1 MLENCINFKSLLTV
15 HPYLKRRQGLEKVS
29 YPSPAVEQVLERT
42 MGIPIFQEQV
52 MKLSMVAAGF
62 SAGEADQLRRSMAAW
77 KRKGGMAHFQQK
89 LTDGMLANGYTQTF
103 AGSIYKQIEGFGS
116 YGLPESHGQVL
127 RSLFTVQRGSSFIFL
142 LHFAVR
148 SSTVSRWAS
157 TQRRN

>member
-77 KRKGGMAHFQQK
+77 KRKGGM
-89 LTDGMLANGYTQTF
+89 
-103 AGSIYKQIEGFGS
+103 E
-116 YGLPESHGQVL
+116 
-127 RSLFTVQRGSSFIFL
+127 
-142 LHFAVR
+142 
-148 SSTVSRWAS
+148 
-157 TQRRN
+157 TQRRHGAFPTKID